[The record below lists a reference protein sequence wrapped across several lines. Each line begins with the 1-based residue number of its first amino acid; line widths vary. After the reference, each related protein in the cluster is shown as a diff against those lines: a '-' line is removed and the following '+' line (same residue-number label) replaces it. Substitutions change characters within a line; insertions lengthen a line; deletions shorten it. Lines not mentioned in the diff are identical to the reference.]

1 MKPDP
6 KLVALTA
13 RLIQSAINCD
23 ANESVF
29 FARQLEHIKSKTYD
43 TKYPR
48 LLSRQVLPVS
58 FEAGSGALSITY
70 YQYTDVGVAALI
82 SNYADDLPRSD
93 VYGKKFT
100 SPIESIGDSWGINIQ
115 EMRSS
120 DKAQARLAQRK
131 ANASRKAFETTLDN
145 TAFEGDT
152 NTGLTGFSN
161 NANVPI
167 TTLTN
172 GVGGNEEW
180 RLKTPDEIVTDLG
193 NAYAATHDATKDA
206 ESPTV
211 LALPSRAYTHI
222 SVTQKSTASDITIL
236 QFILKNFPDLT
247 AVFPWWKLK
256 TAGASGVGRGILYTR
271 DPDKVTME
279 IPQDFEQ
286 LPVQA
291 RNLEMITPT
300 HGRTGGVLM
309 PYPLA
314 HRYIDKID

>member
-1 MKPDP
+1 MKQED
-6 KLVALTA
+6 KVKKTA
-13 RLIQSAINCD
+13 QLIAAAINCD
-23 ANESVF
+23 AAESVF

-43 TKYPR
+43 TKFPR

-58 FEAGSGALSITY
+58 FEAGTGALSITY
-70 YQYTDVGVAALI
+70 YQYTDVGIAALI

-93 VYGKKFT
+93 VYGTKFT
-100 SPIESIGDSWGINIQ
+100 SNIESIGDSWGINIQ

-131 ANASRKAFETTLDN
+131 ANSSRRAFETKLDDI
-145 TAFEGDT
+145 AFQGDT
-152 NTGLTGFSN
+152 NTGLGGFSN

-172 GVGGNEEW
+172 GAGGDEEW
-180 RLKTPDEIVTDLG
+180 HLKTAAEIVSDLSS
-193 NAYAATHDATKDA
+193 AYSATHVATNDV
-206 ESPTV
+206 ESPNV
-211 LALPSRAYTHI
+211 LALPSKAYTHI
-222 SVTQKSTASDITIL
+222 ATTQNSTASDVTIL

-247 AVFPWWKLK
+247 AVFPWWKLA
-256 TAGASGVGRGILYTR
+256 TAGAAGVGRGVLYTR
-271 DPDKVTME
+271 DPDKVSME

-291 RNLEMITPT
+291 RNLEFVTPT
-300 HGRTGGVLM
+300 HGRTGGVIM

-314 HRYIDKID
+314 HRYIDKIA